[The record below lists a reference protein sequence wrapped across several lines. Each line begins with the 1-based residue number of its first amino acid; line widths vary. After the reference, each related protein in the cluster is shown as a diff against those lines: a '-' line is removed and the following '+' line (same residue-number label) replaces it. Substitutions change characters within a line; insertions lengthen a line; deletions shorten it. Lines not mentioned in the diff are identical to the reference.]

1 MMLFE
6 EKIDIALNRFMLSST
21 VGLVAMMIFI
31 EVIR

>member
-6 EKIDIALNRFMLSST
+6 EKIDIALNRFMLSSI
-21 VGLVAMMIFI
+21 VGLVAMMVFI